1 VRRSKEFEERKAE
14 FESLVMSKA
23 LGALKEHNHDVESIG
38 EAVNARVRTIE
49 HRCVEAVERE
59 GHAA

>member
-1 VRRSKEFEERKAE
+1 
-14 FESLVMSKA
+14 MSKA